1 MHKTE
6 VTQEGRYP
14 SKTTWAF
21 SSAYSGGAGWMPPVI
36 PASPREHPKASLI
49 IEMRNSANF
58 TRLRGELNERIH
70 IGLSVQT
77 LAVGPL
83 MDWNLVIPRVRER
96 KRLISP
102 GLRGKPR
109 EPCSWARAAACRH
122 QVPSRVGE
130 VTVRFLERVFEAR
143 ARK

>member
-1 MHKTE
+1 
-6 VTQEGRYP
+6 
-14 SKTTWAF
+14 
-21 SSAYSGGAGWMPPVI
+21 MPPVT
-36 PASPREHPKASLI
+36 PASPREHPEASL

-83 MDWNLVIPRVRER
+83 MDWNLVVPRVRER
-96 KRLISP
+96 KRLIPP

-109 EPCSWARAAACRH
+109 EPCS
-122 QVPSRVGE
+122 
-130 VTVRFLERVFEAR
+130 
-143 ARK
+143 